1 MDGLDRRDAAALAD
15 LVSMLEGLVAADA
28 LDDRQRDALARAL
41 AAQESDVLGRELDA
55 LAIRLRA
62 PD

>member
-41 AAQESDVLGRELDA
+41 AVQESDVLGRELDA